1 MGTARG
7 ERRDVRPTK
16 NQTERIPPV
25 YLRSPPLS
33 PPFLRHSSLPVSA
46 NLLLPVNVTR
56 SARARAVVYR
66 FWRNFDK
73 FVLLPHPNS
82 FCPTLFEAAVEIP
95 SRRTRNCDGSYSARR
110 LWLMIINRIH
120 RDSRYKNILHFIFIK
135 SSRKKISSSKA
146 RERKREE
153 DRTKLSQR
161 SCLQWLEKNR
171 DVSQDVPFRT
181 RSYETRN
188 NTRETADISVAAL
201 FV

>member
-1 MGTARG
+1 MLLQGEIRGSGEKGGGGGGAQYGSSARW
-7 ERRDVRPTK
+7 ERREERDVMCDPRKTK
-16 NQTERIPPV
+16 PREFHPSTSV
-25 YLRSPPLS
+25 SPPLS

-95 SRRTRNCDGSYSARR
+95 SQRTRNCDGSYPARR

-120 RDSRYKNILHFIFIK
+120 RDSRCKNILHFIFIK
-135 SSRKKISSSKA
+135 SSRKKI
-146 RERKREE
+146 
-153 DRTKLSQR
+153 KLG
-161 SCLQWLEKNR
+161 
-171 DVSQDVPFRT
+171 
-181 RSYETRN
+181 
-188 NTRETADISVAAL
+188 
-201 FV
+201 